1 MSHVLVVKLVCQSPL
16 CKWKGFVS
24 CLPSWVS
31 AVCSI
36 SCHRSFCNSWPYFP
50 PVEQLK
56 YLTDDSEP
64 YVAISPIVTRNFVV
78 NKSALFSP
86 KFLCFFLQLTGS
98 ELLRRV
104 TNNFLS
110 VFNVRSCAYLQRL
123 MRELEYTEGRAHRE
137 WPLMNS
143 GCLSASM
150 QRWKCP
156 CFIYDVI
163 KNLLVVSKYI

>member
-1 MSHVLVVKLVCQSPL
+1 MFLVYPPEFQQ
-16 CKWKGFVS
+16 FVAS
-24 CLPSWVS
+24 VVIAPSVT
-31 AVCSI
+31 VGHI
-36 SCHRSFCNSWPYFP
+36 FP
-50 PVEQLK
+50 PVEQLQ

-78 NKSALFSP
+78 NKSTLFSP

-150 QRWKCP
+150 QR
-156 CFIYDVI
+156 
-163 KNLLVVSKYI
+163 